1 MEKQQSEPNILV
13 YVMKM
18 PEGTVESIRRYEKEI
33 GKKYRILLLWDA
45 RLKGIEK
52 PQANTEIDIVV
63 PCDFSK
69 PDKIAEALLPYQDEL
84 LAITCRGEDH
94 IARFAA
100 VIPHVPYLRTPTTES
115 LKWASDKYEMRKR
128 MKLYDPSI
136 TPKFTLVKE
145 NSKKE
150 RQRIIDK
157 IGFPMIIKP
166 TNLSGSLFVTIC
178 YHEEDLEKTL
188 RGTLRK
194 LRTAYEKD
202 HRLEEPKL
210 IAEEFMDGDMYSI
223 DSYVGARGKV
233 EHCPLVKVVTG
244 KKIGHDDFYGYLQ
257 ITPPVFKRETIAKAE
272 AVAEKAIHALGLR
285 STITHIELMKLDDEW
300 KVIEVGARMGGF
312 RHVLHQLTCGIDHAL
327 NDILIRIPQKTAMP
341 RKCTSYACAM
351 KWFAAKEGKITEMK
365 GIKKI
370 EQLESFHSI
379 VQNKKVGDRA
389 VFARK
394 GGRSIFNL
402 ILNNAD
408 RSKLLADIRRVEQL
422 VEIKVD

>member
-1 MEKQQSEPNILV
+1 MEIETKTPNILV

-18 PEGTVESIRRYEKEI
+18 PEGTVESVRNYEKQS
-33 GKKYRILLLWDA
+33 GYKYRILILQDSRIKDPKTPAGVDLLVA
-45 RLKGIEK
+45 
-52 PQANTEIDIVV
+52 
-63 PCDFSK
+63 CDFSK
-69 PDKIAEALLPYQDEL
+69 PEKIAAALLPYQDEL

-100 VIPHVPYLRTPTTES
+100 VIPHVPYLRTPSTES
-115 LKWASDKYEMRKR
+115 LRWASDKYEMRKR

-136 TPKFTLVKE
+136 IPKFTLVKE

-150 RQRIIDK
+150 RARVIEK
-157 IGFPMIIKP
+157 IGFPMIVKP
-166 TNLSGSLFVTIC
+166 TNLSGSLFVSIC
-178 YHEEDLEKTL
+178 YHEDELEKTL
-188 RGTLRK
+188 RTTFQKLRK
-194 LRTAYEKD
+194 AYEAD

-210 IAEEFMDGDMYSI
+210 IVEEFMDGDMYSV
-223 DSYVGARGKV
+223 DSYVSARGKV

-272 AVAEKAIHALGLR
+272 AVAEKAIHSLGLR
-285 STITHIELMKLDDEW
+285 STITHTELMKVDDEW
-300 KVIEVGARMGGF
+300 KVVEIGARMGGF
-312 RHVLHQLTCGIDHAL
+312 RHVLHKLTCGIDHAL
-327 NDILIRIPQKTAMP
+327 NDILIRIPHKAVLP
-341 RKCTSYACAM
+341 KKCTSYACAM

-370 EQLESFHSI
+370 EQLESFHQI
-379 VQNKKVGDRA
+379 TVNKKIGDKA

-402 ILNNAD
+402 FLKNED
-408 RSKLLADIRRVEQL
+408 RSKLLADIRRVEQM
-422 VEIKVD
+422 VEIKVG